1 MLLGAGKV
9 CRSTLSSIAIRRMP
23 SASTIFAQSEANRA
37 GLIIRNSRENESWLG
52 KPCSRRMN
60 RRGNFSLFFA
70 QSAMS
75 TQACPPRRLENT
87 AIISIS

>member
-1 MLLGAGKV
+1 M
-9 CRSTLSSIAIRRMP
+9 SSIAIRRMP

-70 QSAMS
+70 Q
-75 TQACPPRRLENT
+75 ACPPRRLENT